1 MNRQKLYRR
10 FTGVAAM
17 LALTM
22 VMWVG
27 SAMAVPLGPTL
38 TTPATTNLGTNQ
50 VTLNLT
56 SSATGTGYFTLLGG
70 SGTACGTGA
79 QVKLGQTA
87 GSVTAP
93 YHGSLPLT
101 AAVAGL
107 YTLHNLPQTT
117 VFTVCYTAD
126 DGTNLQTTPV
136 AANVTTTTVIATAS
150 PAWSTVGSAGFS
162 AGHADYTS
170 LSFAPDGTPYVAYTD
185 YSNSYKATVMKYTGS
200 AWTLVGSAGFSAG
213 PADYTSFSFA
223 PDGTPYVAYLDEAN
237 SYKATVMKYTGSAWT
252 LVGSAGFSAG
262 EADYTSLSFAP
273 DGTPY
278 VAYRDVAKSSK
289 ATVMKYT
296 GSAWTLVGSAGFSA
310 GQATYT
316 SFSFAPD
323 GTPYVAYQ
331 DGGNSS
337 KATVMKYTGSAW
349 TLVGSAGFSTGQA
362 DYTSLS
368 FAPDG
373 TPYVAYKD
381 VGNSYKATVMKYNGT
396 AWTLV
401 GNVGFSAGRADYT
414 SLSFAPDGAPHVT
427 YMDAGNSSKATVMR
441 LGLGS
446 STSVSS
452 ASNPATV
459 GTSVTFT
466 GTVTPSAATGTVSF
480 NADGTTLGTSV
491 LSGGSVTY
499 NTTALTV
506 GSHSITAVYAGSSSY
521 TGSTSSTLTQTVNKA
536 SQTITFANPGTQTY
550 GSVST
555 LTATA
560 SSLLTPTFS
569 SATTGVCTITTGGLL
584 TFVTPGSCT
593 INADQAGNDS
603 YSAAPQ
609 VPQTF
614 TVNKG
619 TPIVM
624 VTAGTYT
631 YSGSAQGPGAGQTT
645 TGGSTGTL
653 SFSYVGVSGTT
664 YGPLTTA
671 PNNAGSY
678 TVTATVTTD
687 SNYNAASS
695 SATAFSIGMG
705 TPTASVG
712 NSPQNYT
719 GSAQSAT
726 VTCLGGGTA
735 GNITTGGSATQTNAG
750 SYAVVADC
758 DASTN
763 YNAATGLAAGNF
775 VLSKITPL
783 VTVTPGTYTYSGSP
797 QGPGVGQTTTGGS
810 TGALTLSYAGTGST
824 NYLASETKPTSAGT
838 YTVTATAATDINY
851 TAVSSSA
858 TAFSIS
864 KATPVVTVTPGTYTY
879 TGSAQGPGAT
889 ETTEGSST
897 GALTFSYLGTGSTTY
912 TASATKPTTAG
923 TYNVTATAAT
933 DANYTAAS
941 SSAMAFSIDK
951 ATPSITSWP
960 TALTITYGRTLADSS
975 LTGGVSSPAGN
986 FTFTTPTTAPNAG
999 TNSQNVTFTPTD
1011 TADYSTVSGA
1021 VNVTV
1026 NKADPTIVFNSLSVT
1041 VGGSGTVSATGGS
1054 GSFTYSATS
1063 TADCSVSGA
1072 NVTGMKV
1079 GAGNCIIKADQ
1090 IESANYNAGT
1100 LTQSFSISQGN
1111 QTITFAPSRT
1121 LVVGGN
1127 STVSASATSGLVVTY
1142 ATTTSD
1148 VCILNGVNNSTLTG
1162 VKGGTCT
1169 ITAAQ
1174 PGNVNFTAASP
1185 TTQSFTVG
1193 LGNQT
1198 ITFGSAP
1205 NLEALGTATV
1215 TATGGTSGNPVVFSS
1230 LTLTT
1235 CSASGTNGS
1244 TVTGLLPGACI
1255 IAANQAGVDGY
1266 YNAAPQTTQNLIV
1279 TPQSQVSVVIQTTP
1293 SGLNFTVTD
1302 TDGTNSYVAPHLFNW
1317 VPGSAHTVTT
1327 TATQPGIS
1335 GVRYLFNNWSDG
1347 GSMTHTVTA
1356 PVASSTYTAAFAT
1369 QYQLTTTTDGHGAA
1383 IPAQQWYNAGE
1394 YATILATPASGY
1406 VFSTWSLTSGSGVIA
1421 NPTAAT
1427 TSLAMNGP
1435 VGVNSAM
1442 LLLVPANLSASIVT
1456 GNKSGIIGG
1465 IRVWPISIQN
1475 AGSAA
1480 ADGVTLTGV
1489 TLSTSGACKPTV
1501 TTDSLLPL
1509 TYGTIAGP
1517 GSVTQNVQ
1525 VNFAKCPSL
1534 TKFTVTVRY
1543 GATGGVTGSNTF
1555 TGVTQ

>member
-17 LALTM
+17 LALTL
-22 VMWVG
+22 VMWGG
-27 SAMAVPLGPTL
+27 SAMAATPTL
-38 TTPATTNLGTNQ
+38 TTPTTTNLGTNQ

-56 SSATGTGYFTLLGG
+56 SSATGTGYFTLLSG
-70 SGTACGTGA
+70 SNAACGTGD

-87 GSVTAP
+87 GGVTAP

-101 AAVAGL
+101 ATVAGL

-117 VFTVCYTAD
+117 AFTVCYTAD

-136 AANVTTTTVIATAS
+136 AANVTTTTMTAGVT
-150 PAWSTVGSAGFS
+150 PAWSIVGSAGFS
-162 AGHADYTS
+162 AGYTPSTS
-170 LSFAPDGTPYVAYTD
+170 LSFAPDGAPYVAYQD
-185 YSNSYKATVMKYTGS
+185 GVNGSKASVMKYTGS
-200 AWTLVGSAGFSAG
+200 AWTLVGSAGFSVNQANY
-213 PADYTSFSFA
+213 PSLAFA
-223 PDGTPYVAYLDEAN
+223 PDGAPYVAYQDDNTGEVI
-237 SYKATVMKYTGSAWT
+237 VMKYTGSAWT
-252 LVGSAGFSAG
+252 LVGSAGSSSKA
-262 EADYTSLSFAP
+262 ASLSFAP

-278 VAYRDVAKSSK
+278 VAYVDKK
-289 ATVMKYT
+289 NHGEATVMKYT
-296 GSAWTLVGSAGFSA
+296 GSVWTLVGSAAVSAGGANYPSLAFAPDGAPYVAYQDGGNNSKASVMKYTGSVWTLVGSAGFSAGMPYSVSLSFAPDGAPYVAYQDWDDIDNKATVMKYDGTAWTLVGSAGFSA
-310 GQATYT
+310 GR
-316 SFSFAPD
+316 
-323 GTPYVAYQ
+323 
-331 DGGNSS
+331 
-337 KATVMKYTGSAW
+337 
-349 TLVGSAGFSTGQA
+349 A
-362 DYTSLS
+362 DSTSL
-368 FAPDG
+368 A
-373 TPYVAYKD
+373 
-381 VGNSYKATVMKYNGT
+381 
-396 AWTLV
+396 
-401 GNVGFSAGRADYT
+401 
-414 SLSFAPDGAPHVT
+414 FAPDGAPYVS
-427 YMDAGNSSKATVMR
+427 YMDYTTVNQKASVMR

-446 STSVSS
+446 STAVSS
-452 ASNPATV
+452 GSNPATV
-459 GTSVTFT
+459 GASITYT

-480 NADGTTLGTSV
+480 NADGTTLGTRA
-491 LSGGSVTY
+491 LSGGSATY

-506 GSHSITAVYAGSSSY
+506 GSHSITAVYVGAGSY
-521 TGSTSSTLTQTVNKA
+521 YGSNSSTLTQTVNKA

-550 GSVST
+550 GTTSP

-569 SATTGVCTITTGGLL
+569 SITTGVCTITTGGLL

-735 GNITTGGSATQTNAG
+735 GNITTGGSTTQTNAG

-1205 NLEALGTATV
+1205 NLEAQGTATV

-1244 TVTGLLPGACI
+1244 TVTGLLPGACTV
-1255 IAANQAGVDGY
+1255 AANQAGVDGY
-1266 YNAAPQTTQNLIV
+1266 YNAAQQTTQNLIV

-1317 VPGSAHTVTT
+1317 VPGSAHTVTAT
-1327 TATQPGIS
+1327 STQPGIS

-1356 PVASSTYTAAFAT
+1356 PVASATYTAAFAT

-1406 VFSTWSLTSGSGVIA
+1406 VFSTWTLTGGSGVIT
-1421 NPTAAT
+1421 NPAAVT
-1427 TSLAMNGP
+1427 TSVAMNGP
-1435 VGVNSAM
+1435 TGVNGAM
-1442 LLLVPANLSASIVT
+1442 LLLAPANLSATIVT
-1456 GNKSGIIGG
+1456 GGKSGIIGG
-1465 IRVWPISIQN
+1465 IRSWPISIQN
-1475 AGSAA
+1475 TGSAVV
-1480 ADGVTLTGV
+1480 DGVTLNSV

-1509 TYGTIAGP
+1509 AYGVVAGP
-1517 GSVTQNVQ
+1517 GVVTQNVQ
-1525 VNFAKCPSL
+1525 VNFAKCPLL

-1543 GATGGVTGSNTF
+1543 GASGGVTGSNSF